1 MNDRPPLVEA
11 EVIARAV
18 GPLNPWADVV
28 MDEYDRRGR
37 IEQAAIL
44 AAEVWRAH
52 PELRGWISAHFPELA
67 AAMGALA
74 GTVGAS
80 T

>member
-1 MNDRPPLVEA
+1 MTDKPPLVEA

-18 GPLNPWADVV
+18 GPLNPWAAVV
-28 MDEYDRRGR
+28 MDEYDRLGR
-37 IEQAAIL
+37 IEQSAIL

-52 PELRGWISAHFPELA
+52 PGLRGWISAYFPELA
-67 AAMGALA
+67 AAMSALA

-80 T
+80 K